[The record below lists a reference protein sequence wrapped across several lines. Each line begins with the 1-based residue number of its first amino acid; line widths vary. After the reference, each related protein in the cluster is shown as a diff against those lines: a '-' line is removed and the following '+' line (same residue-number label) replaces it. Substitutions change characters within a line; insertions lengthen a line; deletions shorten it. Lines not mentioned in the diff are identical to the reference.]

1 MRFPTR
7 YFTLCLLTSIWLIPL
22 SPSTSAQTD
31 IDALELPLLSETGQ
45 LQLINDF
52 KAPLRMVFFGFT
64 YCPDICPLT
73 LYKIGGTLRS
83 LELPAE
89 SIDVLFIS
97 VDPKRDTSE
106 VLTQYTDAF
115 HENITGL
122 SGTIPQLQSLMLKF
136 RTNFGYN
143 LMTQTGEEP
152 ILLENY
158 TSLPSDANYTPY
170 HSSQIYLLNQQGEI
184 VDLIGYGSDPE
195 LIAQAISKVIEPMID
210 APTAERAE
218 RGPERGR

>member
-1 MRFPTR
+1 MRFPTL
-7 YFTLCLLTSIWLIPL
+7 YLTLCLLASIWLILL
-22 SPSTSAQTD
+22 SPSASAQTN

-45 LQLINDF
+45 LQSINDF
-52 KAPLRMVFFGFT
+52 KAPLRLVFFGFT

-73 LYKIGGTLRS
+73 LYKIGGALRS

-97 VDPKRDTSE
+97 VDPKRDTPE
-106 VLTQYTDAF
+106 ALTQYTDAF

-143 LMTQTGEEP
+143 LLTEAGEEP
-152 ILLENY
+152 IPLENY

-170 HSSQIYLLNQQGEI
+170 HSSQIYLLDQHGEI
-184 VDLIGYGSDPE
+184 VDLIGHGSDPKR
-195 LIAQAISKVIEPMID
+195 IAQTISKVIEPMID
-210 APTAERAE
+210 TF
-218 RGPERGR
+218 